1 MPGSSAQQQRLIRV
15 FVSSTFRDMIED
27 RNELMTQVGMLER
40 MKDEFPKKDI
50 TESPHLNP
58 LPQGER
64 KLKVQRAEK
73 LSVTKTHS
81 AARPQPNPKSEY
93 RNPKEIRNPNKQT
106 LRQHKKSKDSRNLL
120 FVRSRA
126 FSWLSFRLAAHQ

>member
-50 TESPHLNP
+50 TESPHPNP

-73 LSVTKTHS
+73 LSATKTHS
-81 AARPQPNPKSEY
+81 AARLQSNPKSE
-93 RNPKEIRNPNKQT
+93 QA
-106 LRQHKKSKDSRNLL
+106 NLATTQE
-120 FVRSRA
+120 VEG
-126 FSWLSFRLAAHQ
+126 